1 MTQIVALQGFAV
13 GLPLAVLFGSLVV
26 SRLFKLSVIGTL
38 LAASAPLAL
47 PFIKLPFVKEIT
59 HGHPEYVI
67 GGAWAVMLSA
77 ALGWVVVRPIVS
89 GAAKSVGVLR
99 LGYLLVLGG
108 ALVVTTLLLVN
119 PQVLVEHAPGWR
131 GSGGF
136 VLLSASLLSMSMSL
150 ARVLRAALFFVM
162 WSFVSIVLA
171 SEVFLH
177 KLPQEVV
184 REDLKRLEAV
194 VPKEAIERAIERL
207 QVAATSN
214 SSTRKAV
221 VLGGNTALG
230 FPLPRD
236 KTLASRLQALFTS
249 SGLNIS
255 VCDASFEG
263 ATAYEVA
270 WLAHEKVAPLRPDL
284 VFLVGWASDK
294 QLAGASRVGWDQS
307 SALLADDSADDGV
320 RASLSS
326 SMLLRWAT
334 SALEEEDVLKDQPR
348 VAPSEFR
355 LAIAD
360 AVRALQA
367 AGTMVV
373 LVAEPTLGTD
383 DYPYRE
389 AMVETA
395 VETQSLFLSSERIV
409 GQAPDVTR
417 AFSRGSLL
425 SSSGYDALAEGVVSR
440 LRTVSS
446 EL

>member
-1 MTQIVALQGFAV
+1 MTQFVALPGFAV

-26 SRLFKLSVIGTL
+26 SRLLKISVIGTL
-38 LAASAPLAL
+38 VAASAPLAL

-59 HGHPEYVI
+59 HGHPEYLI

-77 ALGWVVVRPIVS
+77 ALGWVLVRPIVS
-89 GAAKSVGVLR
+89 SAAKSVGVLR

-119 PQVLVEHAPGWR
+119 PQVLVQHAPGWR
-131 GSGGF
+131 GSAGF

-207 QVAATSN
+207 QVAATSD

-236 KTLASRLQALFTS
+236 KTLASRMQAIFTS
-249 SGLNIS
+249 SGLDVS
-255 VCDASFEG
+255 VHDASFEG
-263 ATAYEVA
+263 ATAYEIA
-270 WLAHEKVAPLRPDL
+270 WLAREKVAPLRPDL

-294 QLAGASRVGWDQS
+294 QLGGASRVGAGQS
-307 SALLADDSADDGV
+307 SKGLADEGADDGV
-320 RASLSS
+320 RARLSS
-326 SMLLRWAT
+326 SMLLRWAA
-334 SALEEEDVLKDQPR
+334 SVLEPEDALKDT
-348 VAPSEFR
+348 PSVTPDEYR
-355 LAIAD
+355 LALAE
-360 AVRALQA
+360 AVRTLRAEGA
-367 AGTMVV
+367 MVV
-373 LVAEPTLGTD
+373 LVAEPLLKAD

-395 VETQSLFLSSERIV
+395 VETQSLFLSSERIL
-409 GQAPDVTR
+409 GQSRDVTR
-417 AFSRGSLL
+417 AFSRGTLL
-425 SSSGYDALAEGVVSR
+425 SSYGYDALAEGAVSR